1 MDAYEETRMLAK
13 QFKNAIVRDMS
24 SFNGTQFEDF
34 CQVLLRLILNDDDIL
49 HKGCNL
55 NGKPVSY
62 AVDIKT
68 EDCKIVGQSGTDT
81 DYFSKADFE
90 KPMGD
95 IRGTEKNNPL
105 CEVLYLFSNQRAS
118 DAQHTGLATKIN
130 AESPSF
136 EVKIYDVE
144 KIAETIYENVNAPRC
159 NEVWQYLTESSQ
171 FYDIFPKRNC
181 IPQSSLYYVQRDKES
196 KAFQALLETQ
206 SIVEIVGVSG
216 IGKSEFAKQVTKDIS
231 QNFESLFWI
240 NGSEYKSLDSVKLCR
255 FGYEVNLRF
264 VLENYKS
271 LVIVDNLNENVAKL
285 NEDFQKANKHES
297 KCIITSLKQSLS
309 DALTYKLPCME
320 DELIC
325 KYIDSFGL
333 SISETERKKLV
344 TLVAGYPLAVN
355 MICASAKDDLFSIG
369 ELLSDGAL
377 QKLEDEHNQRL
388 SERIVRKIYDKY
400 AAELNLLSYIDCQ
413 VISSDFLRVIVDRIR
428 LKYLCRYSVLQQE
441 DAYTFRIHQVVLDAI
456 KCIAHIPDLKEL
468 ADKLSCY
475 LDNKNHQKDIPF
487 FTLFHHNVSF
497 IDKVYHNADTTEEQ
511 KKVILYSRLQAEN
524 TFSDPLKYLSLINE
538 LTLQPANS
546 LYDCLLQA
554 DKNEIELSATKREEF
569 SEKAKNIIVDLESE
583 LKKTTDENIKF
594 ELLHHIG
601 KLYVKL
607 REGENAKPYFENA
620 LMVCPKAYA
629 TMLQLAKIAHNSKPS
644 DISKAKEYVST
655 ILDDNIKGHDVP
667 LTIVLAC
674 YSVFLSKK
682 AYSDLEDKYIESN
695 FENFSNVIMNSLLN
709 FNNQAVPTLGSFA
722 YSFAYIKPEFMRR
735 TFELL
740 QKLPAASSDNVY
752 IRACANL
759 KAVEYKLEID
769 KKSDKAKTIFKEA
782 EYYFELLNLKEKE
795 EGRSKDYMRKR
806 YQELLMDAEEWK
818 QALEFSANFDD
829 KDSEFYYQNVAKIY
843 QNLQDYPLAIENID
857 KAIAKVSDTDYKSSF
872 LWNKAC
878 ILYDMGDKESLK
890 ILQEAIDMRKE
901 DKAKDEWKEMLN
913 KWTMNFKPKAD
924 VNI

>member
-1 MDAYEETRMLAK
+1 MAKEETRMLAK

-90 KPMGD
+90 KPIGD

-118 DAQHTGLATKIN
+118 DAQHTGLTTKIN

-181 IPQSSLYYVQRDKES
+181 IPQSSLHYVQRDKES

-240 NGSEYKSLDSVKLCR
+240 NGNEYESLDSVKLCR

-333 SISETERKKLV
+333 NISETERKKLV

-487 FTLFHHNVSF
+487 FTLFHHNASF

-524 TFSDPLKYLSLINE
+524 TFSDSLKYLSLINE

-607 REGENAKPYFENA
+607 REGENAKPYFEKA
-620 LMVCPKAYA
+620 LRICPKAYA

-752 IRACANL
+752 IQACANL

-878 ILYDMGDKESLK
+878 ILYDMGDKKSLK

>member
-1 MDAYEETRMLAK
+1 MAKEETRMLAK

-240 NGSEYKSLDSVKLCR
+240 NGSEYESLDSVKLCR

-271 LVIVDNLNENVAKL
+271 LVIVDNLNENVTKL

-388 SERIVRKIYDKY
+388 SKRIVRKIYDKY

-524 TFSDPLKYLSLINE
+524 TFSDSLKYLSLINE

-620 LMVCPKAYA
+620 LMICPKAYA

-752 IRACANL
+752 IQACANL

>member
-1 MDAYEETRMLAK
+1 MAKEETRMLAK
-13 QFKNAIVRDMS
+13 QFKNAIVRDMA

-55 NGKPVSY
+55 NGKPVSC

-68 EDCKIVGQSGTDT
+68 EYCKIVGQSGTDT

-118 DAQHTGLATKIN
+118 DAQHTGLVTKIN

-181 IPQSSLYYVQRDKES
+181 IPQSSLHYVQRDKES

-240 NGSEYKSLDSVKLCR
+240 NGSEYESLDSVKLCR

-333 SISETERKKLV
+333 GISETERKKLV

-377 QKLEDEHNQRL
+377 QNLEDEHNQRL

-400 AAELNLLSYIDCQ
+400 AAELDLLSYIDCQ

-475 LDNKNHQKDIPF
+475 LDKKNRQKDIPF

-607 REGENAKPYFENA
+607 RDGENAKPYFEKA
-620 LMVCPKAYA
+620 LMIRPKAYA

-655 ILDDNIKGHDVP
+655 ILDYNIKGHGVP

-682 AYSDLEDKYIESN
+682 AYSDLEEKYIESN
-695 FENFSNVIMNSLLN
+695 FENFSNVIMISLLN

-722 YSFAYIKPEFMRR
+722 YSFAYINPEFMRR

-752 IRACANL
+752 IQACANL

-829 KDSEFYYQNVAKIY
+829 KDSVFYYQNVAKIY
-843 QNLQDYPLAIENID
+843 QNLQDYPQAIGNID

-913 KWTMNFKPKAD
+913 KWIVNFKPKAD

>member
-1 MDAYEETRMLAK
+1 MAKEETRMLAK

-271 LVIVDNLNENVAKL
+271 LLIVDNLNENVAKL

-413 VISSDFLRVIVDRIR
+413 VISSDLLRVIVDRIR

-620 LMVCPKAYA
+620 LMICPKAYA

-740 QKLPAASSDNVY
+740 QKLPAASSDNMY

-769 KKSDKAKTIFKEA
+769 QKSDKAKTIFKEA

>member
-1 MDAYEETRMLAK
+1 MAKEETRMLAK

-285 NEDFQKANKHES
+285 NEGFQKANKHES

-355 MICASAKDDLFSIG
+355 MICASAKDDLFAIG

-620 LMVCPKAYA
+620 LMICPKAYA

-795 EGRSKDYMRKR
+795 EGRNKDYMRKR

>member
-1 MDAYEETRMLAK
+1 MAKEETRMLAK

-206 SIVEIVGVSG
+206 SIVEIIGVSG

-271 LVIVDNLNENVAKL
+271 LVIVDNLNENVTKL

-607 REGENAKPYFENA
+607 REGENAKPYFEKA
-620 LMVCPKAYA
+620 LRICPKAYA

>member
-1 MDAYEETRMLAK
+1 MAKEETRMLAK

-181 IPQSSLYYVQRDKES
+181 IPQSSLHYVQRDKES

-240 NGSEYKSLDSVKLCR
+240 NGSEYESLDSVKLCR

-271 LVIVDNLNENVAKL
+271 LVIVDNLNENVDKL

-333 SISETERKKLV
+333 GISETERKKLV

-355 MICASAKDDLFSIG
+355 MICASAKDDLFPIG

-377 QKLEDEHNQRL
+377 QNLEDEHNQRL

-413 VISSDFLRVIVDRIR
+413 VISSDFLRVIVNRIR

-475 LDNKNHQKDIPF
+475 LDKKNHQKDIPF

-497 IDKVYHNADTTEEQ
+497 IDKVYHNVDTTEEQ

-524 TFSDPLKYLSLINE
+524 TFSDSLKYLSLINE

-607 REGENAKPYFENA
+607 REGENAKPYFEKA
-620 LMVCPKAYA
+620 LMIRPKAYA

-752 IRACANL
+752 IQACANL

-769 KKSDKAKTIFKEA
+769 KKSDKAKTIFIEA
-782 EYYFELLNLKEKE
+782 EYYFELLNLKKKE

-829 KDSEFYYQNVAKIY
+829 KDSVFYYQNVAKIY
-843 QNLQDYPLAIENID
+843 QNLQNYPLAIGNID

-913 KWTMNFKPKAD
+913 KWTVNFKPKAD

>member
-1 MDAYEETRMLAK
+1 MAKEETSMLAK

-118 DAQHTGLATKIN
+118 DAQHTSLATKIN

-216 IGKSEFAKQVTKDIS
+216 IGKSEFAKQVTEDIS

-240 NGSEYKSLDSVKLCR
+240 NGSEYESLDSVKLCR

-620 LMVCPKAYA
+620 LMICPKAYA

-695 FENFSNVIMNSLLN
+695 FKNFSNVIMNSLLN

-913 KWTMNFKPKAD
+913 KWTVNFKPKAD

>member
-1 MDAYEETRMLAK
+1 MAKEETRMLAK

-583 LKKTTDENIKF
+583 LKKTTDENIKL

-607 REGENAKPYFENA
+607 SEGENAKPYFENA
-620 LMVCPKAYA
+620 LRICPKAYA

>member
-1 MDAYEETRMLAK
+1 MAKEETRMLAK

-55 NGKPVSY
+55 NGKPVSC

-68 EDCKIVGQSGTDT
+68 EYCKIVGQSGTDT

-130 AESPSF
+130 VESPSF

-181 IPQSSLYYVQRDKES
+181 IPQSSLHYVQRDKES

-240 NGSEYKSLDSVKLCR
+240 NGSEYESLDSVKLCR

-320 DELIC
+320 DGLIS

-333 SISETERKKLV
+333 GISETERKKLV

-377 QKLEDEHNQRL
+377 QNLEDEHNQRL

-400 AAELNLLSYIDCQ
+400 AAELDLLSYIDCQ
-413 VISSDFLRVIVDRIR
+413 VISSDFLQVIVDRIR

-456 KCIAHIPDLKEL
+456 KCIALIPDLKEL

-475 LDNKNHQKDIPF
+475 LDKKNRQKDIPF

-607 REGENAKPYFENA
+607 REGENAKPYFEKA
-620 LMVCPKAYA
+620 LMIRPKAYA

-655 ILDDNIKGHDVP
+655 ILDYNIKGHGVP

-682 AYSDLEDKYIESN
+682 AYSDLEEKYIESN
-695 FENFSNVIMNSLLN
+695 FENFSNVIMTSLLN

-722 YSFAYIKPEFMRR
+722 YSFAYINPEFMRR

-752 IRACANL
+752 IQACANL

-829 KDSEFYYQNVAKIY
+829 KDSVFYYQNVAKIY
-843 QNLQDYPLAIENID
+843 QNLQDYPQAIGNID

-913 KWTMNFKPKAD
+913 KWIVNFKPKAD

>member
-1 MDAYEETRMLAK
+1 M
-13 QFKNAIVRDMS
+13 
-24 SFNGTQFEDF
+24 
-34 CQVLLRLILNDDDIL
+34 
-49 HKGCNL
+49 
-55 NGKPVSY
+55 
-62 AVDIKT
+62 
-68 EDCKIVGQSGTDT
+68 
-81 DYFSKADFE
+81 
-90 KPMGD
+90 
-95 IRGTEKNNPL
+95 
-105 CEVLYLFSNQRAS
+105 
-118 DAQHTGLATKIN
+118 
-130 AESPSF
+130 
-136 EVKIYDVE
+136 
-144 KIAETIYENVNAPRC
+144 
-159 NEVWQYLTESSQ
+159 
-171 FYDIFPKRNC
+171 
-181 IPQSSLYYVQRDKES
+181 
-196 KAFQALLETQ
+196 LETQ

-620 LMVCPKAYA
+620 LMICPKAYA

-913 KWTMNFKPKAD
+913 KWTINFKPKAD

>member
-1 MDAYEETRMLAK
+1 MAKEETRMLAK

-90 KPMGD
+90 KPIGD

-118 DAQHTGLATKIN
+118 DAQHTGLTTKIN

-240 NGSEYKSLDSVKLCR
+240 NGNEYESLDSVKLCR

-333 SISETERKKLV
+333 NISETERKKLV

-487 FTLFHHNVSF
+487 FTLFHHNASF

-524 TFSDPLKYLSLINE
+524 TFSDSLKYLSLINE

-607 REGENAKPYFENA
+607 REGENAKPYFEKA
-620 LMVCPKAYA
+620 LRICPKAYA

-878 ILYDMGDKESLK
+878 ILYDMGDKKSLK

>member
-1 MDAYEETRMLAK
+1 MAKEETRMLAK

-68 EDCKIVGQSGTDT
+68 EDCKIVGQSGSDT

-136 EVKIYDVE
+136 EVRIYDVE

-181 IPQSSLYYVQRDKES
+181 IPQSSLHYVQRDKES

-240 NGSEYKSLDSVKLCR
+240 NGSEYESLDSVKLCR

-524 TFSDPLKYLSLINE
+524 TFSDSLKYLSLINE

-607 REGENAKPYFENA
+607 REGENAKPYFEKA
-620 LMVCPKAYA
+620 LRICPKAYA

-752 IRACANL
+752 IQACANL
-759 KAVEYKLEID
+759 KAVEYKLEVD

>member
-1 MDAYEETRMLAK
+1 MAKEETRMLAK

-105 CEVLYLFSNQRAS
+105 CEVLYLFSNQRAC

-620 LMVCPKAYA
+620 LMICPKAYA

>member
-1 MDAYEETRMLAK
+1 MAKEETRMLAK

-344 TLVAGYPLAVN
+344 ALVAGYPLAVN

-400 AAELNLLSYIDCQ
+400 AAELNRLSYIDCQ

-428 LKYLCRYSVLQQE
+428 LKYLCKYSVLQQE

-620 LMVCPKAYA
+620 LMICPKAYA

>member
-1 MDAYEETRMLAK
+1 MAKEETRMLAK

-90 KPMGD
+90 KPIGD

-118 DAQHTGLATKIN
+118 DAQHTGLTTKIN

-181 IPQSSLYYVQRDKES
+181 IPQSSLHYVQRDKES

-240 NGSEYKSLDSVKLCR
+240 NGNEYESLDSVKLCR

-333 SISETERKKLV
+333 NISETERKKLV

-487 FTLFHHNVSF
+487 FTLFHHNASF

-524 TFSDPLKYLSLINE
+524 TFSDSLKYLSLINE

-607 REGENAKPYFENA
+607 REGENAKLYFEKA
-620 LMVCPKAYA
+620 LRICPKAYA

-878 ILYDMGDKESLK
+878 ILYDMGDKKSLK